1 MYTDRMKI
9 YRDIE
14 TFRNTKLIVY
24 VTGDRRG
31 LETKIAQEV
40 LDIFIHHLD
49 IIGNVP
55 KISLLLYTKGGDTLA
70 AWSIVNLINQF
81 CDDFEVIIPSKAL
94 SAGTLISLGANPIVM
109 TKQATLG
116 PIDPSVNTPLN
127 PQIPGAPPNNKFPVN
142 VEAINGFIELAKEI
156 KDSTDGENG
165 NVLSILSQHVH
176 PLVLGEV
183 YRTINQ
189 IRMLGKRLLSR
200 HIQDS
205 EEIDKILSFLC
216 SESGSHDYTIYADEA
231 KELGLLVEEPNPAL
245 YKSIRTLYNDIVN
258 ELQLTTPFNP
268 IVELAGKQRS
278 DYLHKRALIES
289 YAGGSHKFIS
299 QGELIKQQITTPQG
313 ITNTSI
319 QDNRSFEGWDHEN
332 NNV

>member
-1 MYTDRMKI
+1 
-9 YRDIE
+9 
-14 TFRNTKLIVY
+14 
-24 VTGDRRG
+24 
-31 LETKIAQEV
+31 
-40 LDIFIHHLD
+40 
-49 IIGNVP
+49 
-55 KISLLLYTKGGDTLA
+55 
-70 AWSIVNLINQF
+70 
-81 CDDFEVIIPSKAL
+81 
-94 SAGTLISLGANPIVM
+94 
-109 TKQATLG
+109 
-116 PIDPSVNTPLN
+116 
-127 PQIPGAPPNNKFPVN
+127 
-142 VEAINGFIELAKEI
+142 
-156 KDSTDGENG
+156 
-165 NVLSILSQHVH
+165 
-176 PLVLGEV
+176 
-183 YRTINQ
+183 
-189 IRMLGKRLLSR
+189 MLGKRLLSR

-205 EEIDKILSFLC
+205 EEIDKILSFVC

-278 DYLHKRALIES
+278 GYSHKRALIES

>member
-1 MYTDRMKI
+1 MYKDRKKI

-14 TFRNTKLIVY
+14 NFRDTKLLVY

-31 LETKIAQEV
+31 LETKISQEV
-40 LDIFIHHLD
+40 LDFFIHHLD
-49 IIGNVP
+49 LIGNVP
-55 KISLLLYTKGGDTLA
+55 KISLLLYTKGGNTLA

-127 PQIPGAPPNNKFPVN
+127 PQIPGAPPTTKFPVN

-156 KDSTDGENG
+156 KESTASDNS

-200 HIQDS
+200 NINDS
-205 EEIDKILSFLC
+205 EKIDKILSFLC

-231 KELGLLVEEPNPAL
+231 KELGLLIENPNPTL
-245 YKSIRTLYNDIVN
+245 YNSIRTLYNDIAD
-258 ELQLTTPFNP
+258 ELKLATPFNP
-268 IVELAGKQRS
+268 IIELAGKQTS
-278 DYLHKRALIES
+278 HYLHNRALVES
-289 YAGGSHKFIS
+289 FAGGSHKFIS
-299 QGELIKQQITTPQG
+299 KGELIKQQITDPQG
-313 ITNTSI
+313 ITKTSI
-319 QDNRSFEGWDHEN
+319 QDNRSFEGWDHEHEN
-332 NNV
+332 E